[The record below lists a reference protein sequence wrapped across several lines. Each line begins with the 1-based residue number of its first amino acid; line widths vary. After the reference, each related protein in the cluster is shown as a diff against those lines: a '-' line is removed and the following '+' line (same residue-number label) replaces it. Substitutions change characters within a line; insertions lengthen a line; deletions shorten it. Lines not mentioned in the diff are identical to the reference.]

1 MELSHLAAMSMFRGI
16 REEALP
22 GVLGSLRAQE
32 RIFERGEGICRA
44 GDPVR
49 AAGLLLSG
57 EAHIE
62 HSDLWGNQSI
72 LAGIG
77 PGELFAEVYACTPGA
92 VLQVGVTAV
101 RECRVLFLE
110 LGRILDSAAAD
121 SAGAQ
126 LAGNLLRIL
135 AGKNLALTRKIHCT
149 APRGIRSR
157 VLTYLS
163 FLAVEHG
170 STSFD
175 IPFNR
180 QQMAD
185 YLCVDRSAL
194 SAELS
199 RMQKD
204 GLLEYGRNHFALH
217 AAGRQV

>member
-1 MELSHLAAMSMFRGI
+1 M
-16 REEALP
+16 
-22 GVLGSLRAQE
+22 
-32 RIFERGEGICRA
+32 
-44 GDPVR
+44 R
-49 AAGLLLSG
+49 AAGKT
-57 EAHIE
+57 
-62 HSDLWGNQSI
+62 
-72 LAGIG
+72 LAAG
-77 PGELFAEVYACTPGA
+77 P
-92 VLQVGVTAV
+92 
-101 RECRVLFLE
+101 
-110 LGRILDSAAAD
+110 DSAAAD

-185 YLCVDRSAL
+185 YLCVDRSAMVREL
-194 SAELS
+194 KRMIDEGMIEIERRNVKLIRLPAE
-199 RMQKD
+199 K
-204 GLLEYGRNHFALH
+204 
-217 AAGRQV
+217 